1 MPVESEFPA
10 GTARGKKYRRLIA
23 EEAAQRIKTLGRVG
37 ANLNHSRG
45 GNAGVCGN
53 ILEATAHSN
62 GAGTQNGDGV
72 RQILNFAQQVARQ
85 QNGGTVFCEGTD
97 QGTHRQCDIG
107 VETVRWLIQQEQG
120 GGAEHGAGNM

>member
-23 EEAAQRIKTLGRVG
+23 EESAQRIKTLGRVG
-37 ANLNHSRG
+37 ANLNHGRG

-53 ILEATAHSN
+53 ILEVATDSN

-85 QNGGTVFCEGTD
+85 QNGGTVFCQRTD
-97 QGTHRQCDIG
+97 QGTHRQRDIG
-107 VETVRWLIQQEQG
+107 IEPVGRLIQQEQS
-120 GGAEHGAGNM
+120 GGAERSAGNV